1 MGLLDKLLGRTKQA
15 AGDVTGDSSLRREG
29 VHQEMEGAADDRAS
43 EHEEIAQEERERAAE
58 HHAAR
63 SDETTPPA

>member
-15 AGDVTGDSSLRREG
+15 AGDVAGDTSLQREG
-29 VHQEMEGAADDRAS
+29 LHQEQEGVADDRAA
-43 EHEEIAQEERERAAE
+43 EHESLAQEERERAAE

>member
-15 AGDVTGDSSLRREG
+15 AGDVAGDSSLSREG
-29 VHQEMEGAADDRAS
+29 MHQEMEGAAEDRAS
-43 EHEEIAQEERERAAE
+43 EHESLAQEERESAAE